1 MTRLTVEGHRVSAA
15 FEGAAVELQGSEV
28 KLARVDVTEEKD
40 LAKKLNFTGHPI
52 KLYLSGDIHNP
63 EACPGMCKKVFLN
76 NIICT
81 LQNYLGYFY
90 KNKMCPTLQSKQMIV
105 FLVWN
110 DNRSV
115 INWMSIICR
124 KYLDLLS

>member
-1 MTRLTVEGHRVSAA
+1 MCLSVTRLTVEGHRVSAA

-63 EACPGMCKKVFLN
+63 AACPGTWKRMFLEN
-76 NIICT
+76 NICNLQKCT
-81 LQNYLGYFY
+81 
-90 KNKMCPTLQSKQMIV
+90 P
-105 FLVWN
+105 
-110 DNRSV
+110 
-115 INWMSIICR
+115 
-124 KYLDLLS
+124 LS